1 MDFSRLKTGSS
12 ASIIFWDNVM
22 GAPLDGTLLREADFL
37 DVAHVFAKLALDL
50 CVFTL

>member
-1 MDFSRLKTGSS
+1 MDFPRLKIGFS

-22 GAPLDGTLLREADFL
+22 GAPLDSTLLREADFL